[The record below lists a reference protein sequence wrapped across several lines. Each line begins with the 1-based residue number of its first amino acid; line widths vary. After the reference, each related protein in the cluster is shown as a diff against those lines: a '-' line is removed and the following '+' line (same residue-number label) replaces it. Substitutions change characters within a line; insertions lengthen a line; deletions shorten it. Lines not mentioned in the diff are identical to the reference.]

1 MISKV
6 DMPALILLVDDEL
19 MVRDLLGRALKA
31 DGYEVVAVGTKK
43 EAFAHLSKRK
53 FDLLIVD
60 KNLPDGSG
68 LEIISGARDL
78 NKDGESILVTGYS
91 DTDSAIWATN
101 LGVFRYVLKPLD
113 LDTLRV
119 DIHRAL
125 EANSLRTSIRDA
137 NLELERANSDLREA
151 IVGMDESERRRMRA
165 ERLATVG
172 SLAAGVAHEIN
183 NPLGLLSMIIP
194 YTVNELGSL
203 LESGDVEQEPEQAA
217 VTLTRM
223 HKSLRSAQE
232 AVEFLMGLS
241 LDLHSLGKPEQE
253 YATPVNLLDAAGSA
267 FRLVRHRLKN
277 KATLVLEIPENL
289 TVLGHSKRLVQVFIN
304 LLTNAGKAIFEEDAP
319 GLNMIAIR
327 GRLEDSEIIID
338 VSDTGV
344 GIPKENIDKI
354 FTRFFTTTSPGEQL
368 GSGIGLSIVK
378 EIIEEH
384 GGSLAVS
391 NEQGNGTT
399 FTIKF
404 PVIADRPDIM
414 GIPAVARTGAA
425 EMTRTRR
432 KILFVD
438 SETGN
443 LEAYEESF
451 GQLHDVYLSRTAQEA
466 RTLVDQINENLDVVV
481 CELVPDEHPLV
492 DFHNNIVREYSELKD
507 RFIFLGDPSP
517 LTDGALEQG
526 RNVLLKP
533 VRPAVLLAAVYKI
546 PPRRPST
553 N

>member
-6 DMPALILLVDDEL
+6 DIPASILLVDDES
-19 MVRDLLGRALKA
+19 MVRTLLGNALKS
-31 DGYEVVAVGTKK
+31 DGHEVVTVGTKK
-43 EAFAHLSKRK
+43 EAFQYFSKVK

-68 LEIISGARDL
+68 LEIISGARNL
-78 NKDGESILVTGYS
+78 NIDAESIVVTGYS
-91 DTDSAIWATN
+91 DTDSAIEAIN
-101 LGVFRYVLKPLD
+101 LGVFRYVLKPFD
-113 LDTLRV
+113 LDTLRI
-119 DIHRAL
+119 DIHQAL
-125 EANSLRTSIRDA
+125 EAGRLRTNLKDT
-137 NLELERANSDLREA
+137 NLELKRANSDLREA

-194 YTVNELGSL
+194 YTVSELGSL
-203 LESGDVEQEPEQAA
+203 LESGTVEQDPEQTA
-217 VTLTRM
+217 VAFTRM

-241 LDLHSLGKPEQE
+241 SDLHSLGKPEQE
-253 YATPVNLLDAAGSA
+253 HPVPVNLRDAAGSA
-267 FRLVRHRLKN
+267 LRLIRHQLKN
-277 KATLVLEIPENL
+277 KATLVIDISEDL
-289 TVLGHSKRLVQVFIN
+289 TVLGHSRRLVQVFIN
-304 LLTNAGKAIFEEDAP
+304 LLTNAGKAIVEEDAP
-319 GLNMIAIR
+319 GLNEIAIR
-327 GRLEDSEIIID
+327 GRLDGREIVVD

-344 GIPKENIDKI
+344 GIPRENIEKI
-354 FTRFFTTTSPGEQL
+354 FNRFFTSTNPGEQV
-368 GSGIGLSIVK
+368 GSGIGLSIVQ
-378 EIIEEH
+378 EIIKEH
-384 GGSLAVS
+384 GGNMAVS
-391 NEQGNGTT
+391 STQGNGTT
-399 FTIKF
+399 FTF
-404 PVIADRPDIM
+404 RLPVMADRPSIM
-414 GIPAVARTGAA
+414 GIPAVARTDAA

-451 GQLHDVYLSRTAQEA
+451 GQLHDVHLSETPQEA
-466 RTLVDQINENLDVVV
+466 RTLVDEINEDLDVIV
-481 CELVPDEHPLV
+481 CELVPDEHPLAS
-492 DFHNNIVREYSELKD
+492 FHEDIVQEYSELAD

-517 LTDGALEQG
+517 LADEALEQG

-533 VRPAVLLAAVYKI
+533 IRPAVLLAAVYKI

>member
-1 MISKV
+1 
-6 DMPALILLVDDEL
+6 
-19 MVRDLLGRALKA
+19 MVT
-31 DGYEVVAVGTKK
+31 VGTKK
-43 EAFAHLSKRK
+43 EAFQHLSIIH

-78 NKDGESILVTGYS
+78 NIDAESILVTGYS
-91 DTDSAIWATN
+91 DTDSAIQATN
-101 LGVFRYVLKPLD
+101 LGVFRYVVKPFD

-125 EANSLRTSIRDA
+125 EAGRLRTTLRDT
-137 NLELERANSDLREA
+137 NLELKRANSDLREA
-151 IVGMDESERRRMRA
+151 IVGMEESERRRMQA

-194 YTVNELGSL
+194 YTVSELGSL
-203 LESGDVEQEPEQAA
+203 LESGAVEQEPEQTE
-217 VTLTRM
+217 VSLTRM

-241 LDLHSLGKPEQE
+241 SDLHSLGKPEQK
-253 YATPVNLLDAAGSA
+253 YPTPIKLLDAVGSA

-277 KATLVLEIPENL
+277 KATLVIDIPENL

-304 LLTNAGKAIFEEDAP
+304 LLTNAEKAIFEEDAP

-327 GRLEDSEIIID
+327 GRLEESEIVID
-338 VSDTGV
+338 ISDTGV

-354 FTRFFTTTSPGEQL
+354 FNRFFTSTNPGDQI
-368 GSGIGLSIVK
+368 GSGIGLSIVR
-378 EIIEEH
+378 EIIKEH
-384 GGSLAVS
+384 DGSMAVS
-391 NEQGNGTT
+391 SEEGNGTT
-399 FTIKF
+399 FTLRL

-414 GIPAVARTGAA
+414 GIPAVARTGAT

-451 GQLHDVYLSRTAQEA
+451 GQLHDVHLSRTPQEA
-466 RTLVDQINENLDVVV
+466 RTLVDAINENLDVIV
-481 CELVPDEHPLV
+481 CELVPDEHPLA
-492 DFHNNIVREYSELKD
+492 DFHKNIVREYSELND

-517 LTDGALEQG
+517 LTDEALEQG

-533 VRPAVLLAAVYKI
+533 IRPAGLLAAVYRI
-546 PPRRPST
+546 PPRRPSSS
-553 N
+553 